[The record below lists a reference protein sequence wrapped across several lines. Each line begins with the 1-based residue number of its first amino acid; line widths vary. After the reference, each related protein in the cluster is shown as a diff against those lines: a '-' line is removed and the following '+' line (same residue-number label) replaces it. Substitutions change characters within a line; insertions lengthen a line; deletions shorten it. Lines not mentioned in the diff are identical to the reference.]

1 MFVNS
6 SQTQHDRLQAFEKVR
21 TLGLRVV
28 ICTDI
33 LARGI
38 DLPDV
43 RLVVNL
49 DAAKTQEEYLH
60 RAGRASRWA
69 HNPGL
74 VVNFEAKGLQ
84 TSIEDVSA
92 LIKELLKDK
101 DSLRV
106 ETRLTK
112 ETAISDLNV
121 KTIEY
126 IERCE
131 QTYKRQKLE
140 SGEAKVG

>member
-1 MFVNS
+1 M
-6 SQTQHDRLQAFEKVR
+6 
-21 TLGLRVV
+21 
-28 ICTDI
+28 
-33 LARGI
+33 
-38 DLPDV
+38 

-84 TSIEDVSA
+84 TSIEDVIA
-92 LIKELLKDK
+92 PIKELLKDK

-112 ETAISDLNV
+112 ETAITD
-121 KTIEY
+121 
-126 IERCE
+126 
-131 QTYKRQKLE
+131 
-140 SGEAKVG
+140 